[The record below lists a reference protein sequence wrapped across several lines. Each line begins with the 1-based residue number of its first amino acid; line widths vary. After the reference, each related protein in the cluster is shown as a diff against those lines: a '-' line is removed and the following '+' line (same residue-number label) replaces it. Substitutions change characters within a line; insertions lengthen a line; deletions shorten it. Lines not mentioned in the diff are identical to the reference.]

1 MESKSIITKDELEI
15 KDFCISTR
23 EVAEMMGRDHKSVLR
38 MLEGDA
44 KHKGIIPTLSN
55 QRQMVPVEFFR
66 ESSYIDA
73 KGEKRKCYMC
83 TKKGCDMLAHK
94 MTGEKGILFTAKY
107 INRFY
112 DMETKL
118 KFYKEKELIEAN
130 KRLEENIEKA
140 QSLWRF
146 PHKTKLQFNKL
157 IKSLTANKDEEDA
170 VKAWVLGSLNCTQW
184 QDVPVNKYSEVI
196 SLIKTSASLISTK
209 TFEQLKLF

>member
-23 EVAEMMGRDHKSVLR
+23 EVAEMMGKEHKRVLR
-38 MLEGDA
+38 MLEGDTT
-44 KHKGIIPTLSN
+44 HKGIIPVLTETQMGLS
-55 QRQMVPVEFFR
+55 EFFR
-66 ESSYIDA
+66 ESTYIDDSG
-73 KGEKRKCYMC
+73 KKNKCYMC

-184 QDVPVNKYSEVI
+184 QEVPVSKYSEVI
-196 SLIKTSASLISTK
+196 NLIKTSASLISTK

>member
-1 MESKSIITKDELEI
+1 MEIKSIITNDELEI

-23 EVAEMMGRDHKSVLR
+23 EVAEMMGKEHWHVLR

-44 KHKGIIPTLSN
+44 THKGIIPILTDTQLGVSD
-55 QRQMVPVEFFR
+55 FFR
-66 ESSYIDA
+66 ESSYIDDSG
-73 KGEKRKCYMC
+73 KKNKCYMC

-118 KFYKEKELIEAN
+118 KFYNEKELIEAN

-184 QDVPVNKYSEVI
+184 QDVPVSKYSEVI
-196 SLIKTSASLISTK
+196 NLIKTSASLISTK

>member
-1 MESKSIITKDELEI
+1 MEIKSIITNDELEI

-23 EVAEMMGRDHKSVLR
+23 EVAQMMGKEHWHVLR

-44 KHKGIIPTLSN
+44 THKGIIPALVNDTQLG
-55 QRQMVPVEFFR
+55 VVDFFR
-66 ESSYIDA
+66 ESSYIDD
-73 KGEKRKCYMC
+73 KGEERKCYMC

-184 QDVPVNKYSEVI
+184 QDVPVSKYSEVI